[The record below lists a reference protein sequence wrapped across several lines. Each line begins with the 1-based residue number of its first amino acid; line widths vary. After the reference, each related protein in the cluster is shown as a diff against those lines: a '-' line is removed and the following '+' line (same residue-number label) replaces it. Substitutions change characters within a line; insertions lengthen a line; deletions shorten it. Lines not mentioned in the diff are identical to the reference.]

1 MDSIELVVRVLLA
14 LVFATAA
21 VAKFADQPGT
31 RQALFDF
38 GVPARRVTV
47 LGVLLPLA
55 EFAVAVAIL
64 VQPTARWGA
73 IGALFLLLVFV
84 AGIARAMAKGQAPD
98 CHCFGQISSSPAG
111 PRTLLRNAAFAA
123 AALFIVVDGPG
134 ESLSAW
140 ISDRS
145 AAELVAVGLG
155 LAAVVFA
162 GIAVQLWRTNKR
174 LGKELERANKALNA
188 FPPGLPVGAP
198 APDFE
203 LPTVDGR
210 TVALE
215 ALLAEN
221 KPIALV
227 FVGAHCDACHIML
240 PDLARWQ
247 ATLPDRMTI
256 VIVGS
261 GDKAHFEEMAESYRL
276 SNVLVQDEAEVFHD
290 YRAMATP
297 SVVIIG
303 PDGKIASPTR
313 STHALV
319 ETLVRRGLRSN
330 GSTVRPPAGPGPDAA
345 GANVLQLPNLSD
357 TPAGSS

>member
-1 MDSIELVVRVLLA
+1 M
-14 LVFATAA
+14 
-21 VAKFADQPGT
+21 
-31 RQALFDF
+31 
-38 GVPARRVTV
+38 
-47 LGVLLPLA
+47 
-55 EFAVAVAIL
+55 
-64 VQPTARWGA
+64 
-73 IGALFLLLVFV
+73 
-84 AGIARAMAKGQAPD
+84 
-98 CHCFGQISSSPAG
+98 
-111 PRTLLRNAAFAA
+111 
-123 AALFIVVDGPG
+123 
-134 ESLSAW
+134 
-140 ISDRS
+140 
-145 AAELVAVGLG
+145 
-155 LAAVVFA
+155 
-162 GIAVQLWRTNKR
+162 
-174 LGKELERANKALNA
+174 
-188 FPPGLPVGAP
+188 
-198 APDFE
+198 
-203 LPTVDGR
+203 DGR

-227 FVGAHCDACHIML
+227 FVGANCDACHIML

-261 GDKAHFEEMAESYRL
+261 GDRADFEEMAESYRL

-319 ETLVRRGLRSN
+319 ETLVRRGLHSN
-330 GSTVRPPAGPGPDAA
+330 GSAARPPAGPGSDAA